1 MTDQQGEST
10 QISQLIDS
18 AWNSRSATL
27 NELTRVMPEDL
38 ERKIS
43 WRDQESNIR
52 HLLIRLCD
60 HDYEH
65 RLNIRLA
72 LTAANWKPSETQL
85 LLAEGSAARG
95 ETLALLAGLTDDA
108 LDRRPADD
116 EWSPRET
123 IGHLLTIEERYST
136 NVDFSARR
144 YRDGKDPTERPA
156 VLGPIEATIEGD
168 VAAVHEQLVRGREQ
182 VNRAFYGLTDELLVA
197 STTWSDW
204 QVDLRFR
211 FHRYAAH
218 EREHANQVRKALAAI
233 GYVPTEVAMLLGQAE
248 IARSAMLS
256 ELIGLPDTLLTAAG
270 PSNATVE
277 DSLISASRD
286 EIALVERIVESLPNG
301 P

>member
-1 MTDQQGEST
+1 MTDQPGEST

-38 ERKIS
+38 ECKIS

-72 LTAANWKPSETQL
+72 LALAGWWPTETQL
-85 LLAEGSAARG
+85 LVAEGSAARG
-95 ETLALLAGLTDDA
+95 ETLAILAGLTDDA
-108 LDRRPADD
+108 LDRRPAVD

-123 IGHLLTIEERYST
+123 IGHLVTIEQRYST
-136 NVDFSARR
+136 HVEFSARR
-144 YRDGKDPTERPA
+144 FREGKDPTETPA
-156 VLGPIEATIEGD
+156 TLGPIEATIEGD
-168 VAAVHEQLVRGREQ
+168 VAAIREQLVKGREQ
-182 VNRAFYGLTDELLVA
+182 VNRAFSGLPDKLLVA
-197 STTWSDW
+197 STKWSDW

-218 EREHANQVRKALAAI
+218 EREHANQIRKALPEI
-233 GYVPTEVAMLLGQAE
+233 GYQPTEVAMLLGQAE

-256 ELIGLPDTLLTAAG
+256 ELIGVPDALLTAAG

-277 DSLISASRD
+277 DSLISASID

-301 P
+301 A